1 MAKDSSMVTQA
12 HRGNRQQV
20 WSAVKRRGAGR
31 KPVDGDGVTI
41 GTVSPLRARA
51 EPTSLLKTLRARPL
65 GRTLALW
72 IIVGA
77 LWVSLGMIVLQ
88 PSAFQRFE
96 GTGDTATAIPLKPE
110 EEFAVAAYKFT
121 MVQKQVLATANLVA
135 NSPESIITML
145 PF

>member
-77 LWVSLGMIVLQ
+77 LWVSLGMIV
-88 PSAFQRFE
+88 SA
-96 GTGDTATAIPLKPE
+96 TLVT
-110 EEFAVAAYKFT
+110 VAYLT
-121 MVQKQVLATANLVA
+121 
-135 NSPESIITML
+135 
-145 PF
+145 